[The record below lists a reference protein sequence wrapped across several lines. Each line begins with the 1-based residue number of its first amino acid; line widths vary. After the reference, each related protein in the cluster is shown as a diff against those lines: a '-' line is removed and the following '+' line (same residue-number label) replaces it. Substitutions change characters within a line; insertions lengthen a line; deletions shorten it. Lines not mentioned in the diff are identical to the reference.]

1 MRGWFAK
8 NALRTACIR
17 FSRTAASLSANFANH
32 RASPSLQFLTLAL
45 GIGSTTAIFSVVNG
59 VLLNPYPYKN
69 NQRRFRLLGRDVVL
83 ALNQAARIVLR
94 CYVTETQIAR

>member
-17 FSRTAASLSANFANH
+17 FSRTAASLSPTSQSPGFAVT
-32 RASPSLQFLTLAL
+32 AVLTLAL

-69 NQRRFRLLGRDVVL
+69 NQRRFRLLGRDVIL

>member
-1 MRGWFAK
+1 MVRQECIENSLHSIFSDCRF
-8 NALRTACIR
+8 ALRQLRKSPGFAVTAV
-17 FSRTAASLSANFANH
+17 
-32 RASPSLQFLTLAL
+32 LTLAP

>member
-17 FSRTAASLSANFANH
+17 FSRTAASLA
-32 RASPSLQFLTLAL
+32 P

-69 NQRRFRLLGRDVVL
+69 NQRRFRLLGRDVIL

>member
-1 MRGWFAK
+1 MARQERMDRWLFSLFSDCRF
-8 NALRTACIR
+8 ALRQLRKSPGFAVTAV
-17 FSRTAASLSANFANH
+17 
-32 RASPSLQFLTLAL
+32 LTLAP

-69 NQRRFRLLGRDVVL
+69 NQRRFRLLGRDVIL
-83 ALNQAARIVLR
+83 ALHQAARIVLR